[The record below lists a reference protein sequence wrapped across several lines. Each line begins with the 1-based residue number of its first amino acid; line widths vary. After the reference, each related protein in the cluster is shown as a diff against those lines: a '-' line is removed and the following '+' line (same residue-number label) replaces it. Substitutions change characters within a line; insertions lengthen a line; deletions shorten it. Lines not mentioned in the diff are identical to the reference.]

1 MTPSDPNDPTAGYAD
16 DPAATPA
23 LEPLRAF
30 TSIADRYEVDRVL
43 GPCARGFLYTARD
56 RVEGRTVTL
65 EVLPNALASDAAG
78 VAAFVGEAMAAAAL
92 PSTSPASAG
101 IARPLAAG
109 ADAQLGVL
117 WLAFEPF
124 EGEGLRARIARGGLS
139 PRESVA
145 IVTRVLD
152 ALAGAHAAGKAHR
165 GLEPDDIV
173 LVRNPDGSEGVRLLD
188 FGFPRALAA
197 AADSPYVS
205 PEQARSSGWV
215 TPAADT
221 YSVGAI
227 FYEMIAGHAPA
238 YPPRPSLADVA
249 PQTPGGIVQL
259 VERAL
264 STDPGLRPTSAAAMR
279 DEIQRLLA
287 PPRPAPVAPSAA
299 GYGAPSPYGAPVPYG
314 APSPYGAPVAAAAPI
329 GQPVYGPRPPLGGPT
344 SAAPA
349 QGGRSVWPWVVGL
362 LGLVGFCLLTPVVLI
377 VVFAVI
383 GAREAA
389 NRPPYEPYD
398 PIEEPVAADDYVD
411 EDYDDDAPVAQVAAG
426 IERYQVSVD
435 ADDPQRGS
443 REALVTIV
451 AFSDFQCPFCSRA
464 TATLTELE
472 ASYGADLRIVWRDQP
487 LAFHQNAQP
496 AALLA
501 REAYAQ
507 QGDAGFWRMHDTLF
521 ANQRQLERD
530 DLLRYARE
538 QALDVSRVRRALDSR
553 AALPKI
559 EASSALGNRIGASGT
574 PTFFINGRK
583 LTGAQPAA
591 AFRTMIDEELRT
603 ARARVLA
610 GSARANVYADITAG
624 GLTAEAAEPARADP
638 IAGPEPDADQVH
650 TLSLRSGAPSK
661 GPAGAPVT
669 IELFSD
675 FQCPFCSRLAPTLE
689 TLMANNPGKI
699 RLVWRNYPLP
709 FHNDAQLA
717 AEAAL
722 EAQAQGGDRK
732 FWQMHDLLFANQR
745 ALGRSDL
752 ERYASQIGLDV
763 GRFRSALD
771 SHVHASAIQADKDA
785 VTATGLSIGTPTC
798 FVNGRKVQG
807 AQPLSAFQTA
817 VDRALAER

>member
-1 MTPSDPNDPTAGYAD
+1 MLSPSNRPTSAMTPSDPNDPTAGYAD
-16 DPAATPA
+16 DLAATAA

-30 TSIADRYEVDRVL
+30 TSIADRYEVERVL
-43 GPCARGFLYTARD
+43 GPCARGFLYAGRD
-56 RVEGRTVTL
+56 RVEGRAVTL
-65 EVLPNALASDAAG
+65 EVLPNALANDAAG

-92 PSTSPASAG
+92 PSTSAASAG

-264 STDPGLRPTSAAAMR
+264 STDPGLRPASAGAMR
-279 DEIQRLLA
+279 DEIERLLA
-287 PPRPAPVAPSAA
+287 PQRPAPA
-299 GYGAPSPYGAPVPYG
+299 APSPYGG
-314 APSPYGAPVAAAAPI
+314 SSPYGAPVAAAAPI
-329 GQPVYGPRPPLGGPT
+329 GQPAYGPRPPLGGPT

-349 QGGRSVWPWVVGL
+349 QSGRSMWPWVVGL
-362 LGLVGFCLLTPVVLI
+362 LGLFGFCLLTPVVM
-377 VVFAVI
+377 VVVVTVI

-389 NRPPYEPYD
+389 NRPPYEPYQ
-398 PIEEPVAADDYVD
+398 EPVTGDEYVD
-411 EDYDDDAPVAQVAAG
+411 DGYDGDAPVGQVAAG
-426 IERYQVSVD
+426 MERYQVPVD
-435 ADDPQRGS
+435 LDDPQRGS

-464 TATLTELE
+464 AATLTELE

-487 LAFHQNAQP
+487 LPFHQNAEP

-521 ANQRQLERD
+521 ANQQQLERD

-538 QALDVSRVRRALDSR
+538 QALDVSRVRRALDGR

-559 EASSALGNRIGASGT
+559 QASSALGNRIGASGT

-603 ARARVLA
+603 AGARVLA
-610 GSARANVYADITAG
+610 GTARANVYADLTAG
-624 GLTAEAAEPARADP
+624 GLTAEAAEPPSANEVVA
-638 IAGPEPDADQVH
+638 PEPDADRVYA
-650 TLSLRSGAPSK
+650 LRSRSGAPSK
-661 GPAGAPVT
+661 GPASARVT

-675 FQCPFCSRLAPTLE
+675 FQCPFCSRLSPTLD

-709 FHNDAQLA
+709 FHTSAQLA

-722 EAQAQGGDRK
+722 EAHAQGGDRK

-745 ALGRSDL
+745 ALDRADL

-763 GRFRSALD
+763 RRFGSALD
-771 SHVHASAIQADKDA
+771 SHVHASTVQTDMDA
-785 VTATGLSIGTPTC
+785 ANATGSSIGTPTC
-798 FVNGRKVQG
+798 FVNGRKVEG
-807 AQPLSAFQTA
+807 AQPLSALQTA